1 MILTVFTP
9 SASALTYSGSSSY
22 KSGKYY
28 KQLTNI
34 ALTGDQRKDI
44 VAIAQSQIGYQEGGS
59 SSQLSGTVKGS
70 GNYTEYG
77 RWYGMQDMWC
87 AMFVSWC
94 AYVAGVPT
102 SVVPSHSYTPTGLNW
117 FIDRGRAY
125 SRATVANGGYTPQP
139 GDIIYF
145 KSSRNQNITNHVGIV
160 TGYSD
165 GTVYTIEGNTS
176 SATIS
181 TNGGAVCAKS
191 YSISNTYIRYICCP
205 NYTVPAVEETPP
217 VDPWRDV
224 VFDASFYADKY
235 SDAKASCGSDFDALY
250 QHFKTYGIKEGRQAS
265 PNFDLTYYLA
275 NNPGV
280 QQSIGSATNYQA
292 AYDYFV
298 TSGYLDV
305 NAKTA
310 APVDIGDHF
319 YARIQ
324 MTPGKNLSLMDNDV
338 ILYSASEMPAQ
349 IWEFTRQSD
358 GSYKIVNAKYSLCL
372 SVQDA
377 ARTSGANVHTAKGIG
392 GSHQSWF
399 IYSYKGRYMLRP
411 ANSAY
416 CALDVYGGYT
426 DDLTNIEIY
435 AANRSAAQLFD
446 ICKFDYTGAEYA
458 VDLGQDLYVKISN
471 AASGTYLTN
480 ASKNVT
486 CAPDTDSAISVWRL
500 IHQDDG
506 SYRIIGQ
513 NTRLDMIAQ
522 GGADGDGVNVEME
535 YDYDAGLSYQRWY
548 IYRCHHGYTLR
559 AAHSSATRLAVES
572 VSPTGSVNVQLG
584 TVAGDDK
591 QIFNITEIDYLEEV
605 TPDNLG
611 DDFYAKV
618 RYYAGGTY
626 MSLSNVNVITYSKS
640 DSNAQLWRFI
650 RQNNGSYKIVNQKTG
665 MLLDALDTS
674 AGDGVNVRTRTKEF
688 AITSGWYLYKVG
700 GLYALRC
707 ADTEDLM
714 VTVEGGDAEPE
725 TNIHLGTFTGQ
736 TAQRFALEITD
747 FYDAVKP
754 IDLGDVFYS
763 KITNIA
769 SGKNVSLNTDGG
781 VNVVLNANS
790 DAANQTWKFVRQSD
804 GSYEIINQGNGFLLN
819 TSGGSSEPGTNINT
833 RGDENLTQQR
843 WFIYLKE
850 GNYILQ
856 PACASGC
863 LLTVAGGSYADGTN
877 VQNEAAAFSEAQ
889 MFSIISNVCGE
900 AAVNSVGVTD
910 EQMEVLRKIMYAV
923 ETGGQVY
930 GNADYA
936 DFTEAYTNTSQEHAI
951 TIGAGQWYGPEAK
964 TLLNRIRSADPALFA
979 SLDTAGVAADLD
991 SSDWSSYSIS
1001 KTSAK
1006 AKCIVSIISTD
1017 VGKAMQDQLIDEQM
1031 IKFMQEAKNLGV
1043 TDINALMMCANI
1055 RHLGGLSAL
1064 KRILN
1069 KTATPYTLENICVG
1083 MSTDTGNQVGAPLFQ
1098 SRHDFVVK
1106 YLNKYIPAEPVAA
1119 EHSFGY
1125 IKVESYATC
1134 GSAGLTFY
1142 LCNNC
1147 NMVKKEITPPTG
1159 DHAWVNATCTVAK
1172 TCSTCGLTEGAALGH
1187 SHKAVVTAPTCND
1200 GGYTTYTCVCGDS
1213 YIADQVSARGHSYV
1227 DGICVNCGVVDPDY
1241 VAPVVV
1247 PTLTGAG
1254 FSLSFESEI
1263 LVNFYYTA
1271 TNTDDVMEQG
1281 MLVFYTDPTSAD
1293 IAKADD
1299 VYIGSAVS
1307 GSYFVNTTRGI
1318 AAKEM
1323 GDSRYYCAFA
1333 KLSDGTYAY
1342 SPLCQYSPKK
1352 YATNML
1358 ANGTASA
1365 GQKALCVAMLN
1376 YGAAA

>member
-1 MILTVFTP
+1 
-9 SASALTYSGSSSY
+9 
-22 KSGKYY
+22 
-28 KQLTNI
+28 
-34 ALTGDQRKDI
+34 
-44 VAIAQSQIGYQEGGS
+44 
-59 SSQLSGTVKGS
+59 
-70 GNYTEYG
+70 
-77 RWYGMQDMWC
+77 
-87 AMFVSWC
+87 
-94 AYVAGVPT
+94 
-102 SVVPSHSYTPTGLNW
+102 
-117 FIDRGRAY
+117 
-125 SRATVANGGYTPQP
+125 
-139 GDIIYF
+139 
-145 KSSRNQNITNHVGIV
+145 
-160 TGYSD
+160 
-165 GTVYTIEGNTS
+165 
-176 SATIS
+176 
-181 TNGGAVCAKS
+181 
-191 YSISNTYIRYICCP
+191 
-205 NYTVPAVEETPP
+205 
-217 VDPWRDV
+217 
-224 VFDASFYADKY
+224 
-235 SDAKASCGSDFDALY
+235 
-250 QHFKTYGIKEGRQAS
+250 
-265 PNFDLTYYLA
+265 
-275 NNPGV
+275 
-280 QQSIGSATNYQA
+280 
-292 AYDYFV
+292 
-298 TSGYLDV
+298 
-305 NAKTA
+305 
-310 APVDIGDHF
+310 
-319 YARIQ
+319 
-324 MTPGKNLSLMDNDV
+324 
-338 ILYSASEMPAQ
+338 
-349 IWEFTRQSD
+349 
-358 GSYKIVNAKYSLCL
+358 
-372 SVQDA
+372 
-377 ARTSGANVHTAKGIG
+377 
-392 GSHQSWF
+392 
-399 IYSYKGRYMLRP
+399 
-411 ANSAY
+411 
-416 CALDVYGGYT
+416 
-426 DDLTNIEIY
+426 
-435 AANRSAAQLFD
+435 
-446 ICKFDYTGAEYA
+446 
-458 VDLGQDLYVKISN
+458 
-471 AASGTYLTN
+471 
-480 ASKNVT
+480 
-486 CAPDTDSAISVWRL
+486 
-500 IHQDDG
+500 
-506 SYRIIGQ
+506 
-513 NTRLDMIAQ
+513 
-522 GGADGDGVNVEME
+522 
-535 YDYDAGLSYQRWY
+535 
-548 IYRCHHGYTLR
+548 
-559 AAHSSATRLAVES
+559 
-572 VSPTGSVNVQLG
+572 
-584 TVAGDDK
+584 
-591 QIFNITEIDYLEEV
+591 
-605 TPDNLG
+605 
-611 DDFYAKV
+611 
-618 RYYAGGTY
+618 
-626 MSLSNVNVITYSKS
+626 
-640 DSNAQLWRFI
+640 
-650 RQNNGSYKIVNQKTG
+650 
-665 MLLDALDTS
+665 
-674 AGDGVNVRTRTKEF
+674 
-688 AITSGWYLYKVG
+688 
-700 GLYALRC
+700 
-707 ADTEDLM
+707 
-714 VTVEGGDAEPE
+714 
-725 TNIHLGTFTGQ
+725 
-736 TAQRFALEITD
+736 
-747 FYDAVKP
+747 VKP

-930 GNADYA
+930 GNADYD

-991 SSDWSSYSIS
+991 SSDWSSYRIS

-1299 VYIGSAVS
+1299 VYTGSAVS

-1376 YGAAA
+1376 YGAAAQSYFGYRPDDLMNAGLTAEQQAMVIPFDAALFNGSIPADENKVGAFAATETGFGKRGATVSFEGAFAINYYYTPTAVVDGDMTMYVWTPEAYAAAEELTAENASDAVVMELQPSGMYWGQVAGIAAKKLDKTYYVAVVYTDAEGNTYCSGVFDYSLSKYCMNNAQPGKNMQELAAATAMYGYYAAQYFNK